1 MAYEGGA
8 QGNQAS
14 GSDKPDPTLRAYQK
28 QIEELEKSP
37 EFRKRI
43 SNIKTWR
50 EYVSGIQHGDDD
62 PGLVRTN
69 IIYVN
74 QATILPR
81 TYAKNPELAIAPTQ
95 SVDPVRYQAVKGF
108 AESLRMVLDRMFIK
122 DGKLKK
128 RMKAGLRSIMTTGEM
143 WLKLIYTRDFTTDPV
158 VLARLQD
165 TQDNIARLQML
176 AAKLTDPQSV
186 EENEYTR
193 SQLEQQ
199 MAALQQNVEVIA
211 AEGFVLDNV
220 PTEDMLILD
229 PTIVNFDYYVEA
241 RRICQGFW
249 FTPEEYEEEFGSI
262 TGGVKGNEPAY
273 YGKMEP
279 GEKSGGYVKSAKGK
293 EANFV
298 RVREVWDRAQST
310 VYTFAD
316 GCKEYCRAPYSPSK
330 LGERWYP
337 FFRHGW
343 NLRDGSCEA
352 LSDVALQQEL
362 QDEYNRTRTNYAQ
375 DREDTKPLKII
386 RKGGQLT
393 PEDVERIQKA
403 PRNSWVPVEGQ
414 GGRPLQDDVAELQG
428 ARLDPTLYDTSAI
441 RADMELVAGRGDA
454 DAGSIAEAKTA
465 TEAEILA
472 QGLMTRSEE
481 RQDSN
486 EDLITEM
493 AQYAAEIALQ
503 QLSLEQVQRIAGPSA
518 VWPTLSKE
526 EIFDLVTIEI
536 RAGSS
541 GKPNKNQEREQWLK
555 LKPEIERTILAVV
568 QMRAQGQTAVAD
580 AMIALLK
587 ETLRR
592 FDERLDLDALIPPA
606 APAPMLA
613 QSPVMQALGA
623 EAGMPPGQ
631 EYLPAGTPANVVPFP
646 TAVNPAVNQ

>member
-1 MAYEGGA
+1 MAYGGGA
-8 QGNQAS
+8 QSGGKPA
-14 GSDKPDPTLRAYQK
+14 GSDKPDPSLRAYQK
-28 QIEELEKSP
+28 QIEEIEKSQQ
-37 EFRKRI
+37 FRNRI
-43 SNIKTWR
+43 RNIKLWR
-50 EYVSGIQHGDDD
+50 EYVSGRQHDDGE

-69 IIYVN
+69 IIWVN

-95 SVDPVRYQAVKGF
+95 SVDPARYQAVKGF

-122 DGKLKK
+122 DAKLKK
-128 RMKAGLRSIMTTGEM
+128 RMKAGLRSVMTTGEL
-143 WLKLIYTRDFTTDPV
+143 WLKLLYTRDFKTDPV
-158 VLARLQD
+158 VFARLQD

-176 AAKLTDPQSV
+176 AAKLTDPQSI
-186 EENEYTR
+186 EENELTR

-220 PTEDMLILD
+220 MTEDMLILD
-229 PTIVNFDYYVEA
+229 PTIVNFDYYVDA
-241 RRICQGFW
+241 RRLCQSFW

-262 TGGVKGNEPAY
+262 TSGTKGNQPTF

-279 GEKSGGYVKSAKGK
+279 GEQGGNPIKSVSGK
-293 EANFV
+293 EAQQNFI
-298 RVREVWDRAQST
+298 RVREVWDKAQLT

-316 GCKEYCRAPYSPSK
+316 GCKEYCRDPYSPNK

-337 FFRHGW
+337 YFRHGW
-343 NLRDGSCEA
+343 NLLDGSVQP
-352 LSDVALQQEL
+352 LSDCALQTEL
-362 QDEYNRTRTNYAQ
+362 QDEYNRTRTNYAE

-393 PEDVERIQKA
+393 PEDIDRIRKA

-414 GGRPLQDDVAELQG
+414 GGRPLSDDVAELKG
-428 ARLDPTLYDTSAI
+428 ASLDPTLYDTSQI
-441 RADMELVAGRGDA
+441 RADMEMVAGRGDA
-454 DAGSIAEAKTA
+454 DAGSISEAKTA

-503 QLSLEQVQRIAGPSA
+503 QLSPEQVQRIAGPTA
-518 VWPTLSKE
+518 IWPELSKE
-526 EIFDLVTIEI
+526 DVFDLVTIEI

-555 LKPEIERTILAVV
+555 LKPEIERTIMAVT
-568 QMRAQGQTAVAD
+568 QLRAQGQTAVAD
-580 AMIALLK
+580 AMVSLLK

-592 FDERLDLDALIPPA
+592 FDERLDLDALIPPM
-606 APAPMLA
+606 PQQPMLA
-613 QSPVMQALGA
+613 ASPVMQALGA
-623 EAGMPPGQ
+623 EVGMPPGQ
-631 EYLPAGTPANVVPFP
+631 EYLPAQPAGNVVPFP
-646 TAVNPAVNQ
+646 QQGAA

>member
-1 MAYEGGA
+1 MAYGGGA
-8 QGNQAS
+8 QS
-14 GSDKPDPTLRAYQK
+14 GENPAGPEQPDPSLRAYQK
-28 QIEELEKSP
+28 QIEELEKST
-37 EFRKRI
+37 EFRNRLT
-43 SNIKTWR
+43 NIKRWR
-50 EYVSGIQHGDDD
+50 EYVSGAQHEDGL

-69 IIYVN
+69 IIFVN

-81 TYAKNPELAIAPTQ
+81 TYAKNPELAIAPSQ
-95 SVDPVRYQAVKGF
+95 SVDPARYQAVKGF
-108 AESLRMVLDRMFIK
+108 AESLRMVLDRMFIR
-122 DGKLKK
+122 DARLKK

-143 WLKLIYTRDFTTDPV
+143 WLKLLYTRDFTADPV

-165 TQDNIARLQML
+165 TQDNIARLKML
-176 AAKLTDPQSV
+176 AEKLTDPQSI
-186 EENEYTR
+186 EENELTR
-193 SQLEQQ
+193 SQLQQQ

-211 AEGFVLDNV
+211 AEGFALDNV

-241 RRICQGFW
+241 RRLCQSFW

-262 TGGVKGNEPAY
+262 TAGTKGNQPTLF
-273 YGKMEP
+273 GTMEP
-279 GEKSGGYVKSAKGK
+279 GQQGGSVKSVSGK
-293 EANFV
+293 NPQRNFI
-298 RVREVWDRAQST
+298 RVREVWDKAQLT

-316 GCKEYCRAPYSPSK
+316 GCREYCREPYSPNK

-343 NLRDGSCEA
+343 NLLDGTVEP
-352 LSDVALQQEL
+352 LSDCALQIEL
-362 QDEYNRTRTNYAQ
+362 QDEYNRTRTHYAQ

-414 GGRPLQDDVAELQG
+414 GGRPLSDDVAELKG
-428 ARLDPTLYDTSAI
+428 ASLDPTLYDTSQI

-503 QLSLEQVQRIAGPSA
+503 QLSLQQVQRIAGPTA
-518 VWPTLSKE
+518 VWPELSKE
-526 EIFDLVTIEI
+526 EVFDLVTIEI

-555 LKPEIERTILAVV
+555 LKPEIERTIMAVT
-568 QMRAQGQTAVAD
+568 QLRAQGQTAVAD
-580 AMIALLK
+580 AMVSLLK

-592 FDERLDLDALIPPA
+592 FDERIDLDALIPPM
-606 APAPMLA
+606 PQQPMLA
-613 QSPVMQALGA
+613 GSPVMQALGS
-623 EAGMPPGQ
+623 EVGMPPGQ
-631 EYLPAGTPANVVPFP
+631 EYLPAQPAGNVVPFP
-646 TAVNPAVNQ
+646 QPAVNQ